1 MYKPS
6 VDLCEHAFVVIWIV
20 TQEFASLFW
29 KSALTC
35 ISWTQPRAASK
46 RDGWDIIETTR
57 GQQVRQ
63 SLEMKPFPTFH
74 FGPQKQRKTVM
85 KKKAQ
90 QRFSPRCHRNPSS
103 GNSLL
108 GKSCHRPALSSS
120 CPFLQWAWCSKTWK
134 CWSLDKM
141 IERLHHREHK
151 CKHYPWVCYFALKVQ
166 HKPFYSPPNHSFVGV
181 FVLSFFLFF
190 LFFHKST
197 YNKICTE
204 RS

>member
-1 MYKPS
+1 MYKPR
-6 VDLCEHAFVVIWIV
+6 VNLYEHASIVIWIV

-46 RDGWDIIETTR
+46 GMRHYWNHQRTT
-57 GQQVRQ
+57 GQAE
-63 SLEMKPFPTFH
+63 SGNEPISHFH
-74 FGPQKQRKTVM
+74 FGPQKQRKTIMREV
-85 KKKAQ
+85 Q
-90 QRFSPRCHRNPSS
+90 QRSSPRSQGNPSS
-103 GNSLL
+103 IR
-108 GKSCHRPALSSS
+108 KFIPWQDPATGWPCTAPVPSFSER
-120 CPFLQWAWCSKTWK
+120 CSKTWK

-141 IERLHHREHK
+141 IKRLHHREHK
-151 CKHYPWVCYFALKVQ
+151 CKHYPWVCYFAVKVQ
-166 HKPFYSPPNHSFVGV
+166 YKPLYLFPPTILLLGFFV
-181 FVLSFFLFF
+181 FFF

>member
-46 RDGWDIIETTR
+46 RGWMRHYWNHQRTTGQAEFGNETI
-57 GQQVRQ
+57 
-63 SLEMKPFPTFH
+63 SP

-181 FVLSFFLFF
+181 FVLFFFLFF
-190 LFFHKST
+190 FVLS
-197 YNKICTE
+197 
-204 RS
+204 